1 MRWQCYCP
9 LRCGLSAAP
18 AGETPEAAWS
28 CHVGLFLRFHFCKAT
43 RLNILVTGGAGYVGS
58 HACKALAAR
67 GHVPITYDNLSRGNH
82 WAVKWGPFEK
92 GDIAD
97 LRQIRMV
104 LEKYQPSALMHFAAY
119 AYVGESV
126 EQPLLYY
133 RNNFAD
139 TVTLLQ
145 AVVDFRRMPVVFSSS
160 CATYGVPERVPIT
173 ENHPQH
179 PINAYGY
186 SKLFVERVLADLTV
200 ACGLPWIALRYFNAA
215 GADPDGEIGEAHDP
229 ETHLIPLVLAA
240 ARTGAP
246 VRIFGKDYDTP
257 DGTCVRDYV
266 HVSDIADA
274 HVRAL
279 DYLLEG
285 GSSCA
290 LNLANARGY
299 SIKEVIAV
307 AEKVCRGT
315 VPLEIVG
322 RRPGDPPILIGDA
335 ALARVV
341 LGWRPVHSDLET
353 QIRHAWNWIERGDI
367 TQSLPT
373 C

>member
-1 MRWQCYCP
+1 
-9 LRCGLSAAP
+9 
-18 AGETPEAAWS
+18 
-28 CHVGLFLRFHFCKAT
+28 
-43 RLNILVTGGAGYVGS
+43 
-58 HACKALAAR
+58 
-67 GHVPITYDNLSRGNH
+67 
-82 WAVKWGPFEK
+82 VKWGPFEK

-97 LRQIRMV
+97 ERQVRTV
-104 LEKYQPSALMHFAAY
+104 LEKYRPSALMHFAAY

-133 RNNFAD
+133 RNNFAN

-145 AVVDFRRMPVVFSSS
+145 AIVDFRGMPVVFSSS
-160 CATYGVPERVPIT
+160 CATYGIPERVPIT
-173 ENHPQH
+173 EKHPLQ
-179 PINAYGY
+179 PINPYGR
-186 SKLFVERVLADLTV
+186 SKLFVERLLADLEV

-215 GADPDGEIGEAHDP
+215 GADPDGEVGESHDP
-229 ETHLIPLVLAA
+229 ETHLIPLVLTA
-240 ARTGAP
+240 ARTGTP
-246 VRIFGKDYDTP
+246 IRIFGEDYDTP

-279 DYLLEG
+279 DYLLKG
-285 GSSCA
+285 GDSCA
-290 LNLANARGY
+290 LNLANSRGY

-307 AEKVCRGT
+307 AEKVCGRT

-335 ALARVV
+335 GLARVV
-341 LGWRPVHSDLET
+341 LDWRPVHSDLET
-353 QIRHAWNWIERGDI
+353 QIRHAWNWLKHGDM
-367 TQSLPT
+367 TQSVSA

>member
-1 MRWQCYCP
+1 M
-9 LRCGLSAAP
+9 
-18 AGETPEAAWS
+18 
-28 CHVGLFLRFHFCKAT
+28 
-43 RLNILVTGGAGYVGS
+43 NILVTGGAGYVGS
-58 HACKALAAR
+58 QACKALAAR
-67 GHVPITYDNLSRGNH
+67 GHVPITYDNLSRGNY

-92 GDIAD
+92 GNIAD
-97 LRQIRMV
+97 GRQVRAV
-104 LEKYQPSALMHFAAY
+104 LEKYRPSALMHFAAY

-145 AVVDFRRMPVVFSSS
+145 AVIDTHPMPVVFSSS
-160 CATYGVPERVPIT
+160 CATYGIPVRLPIT

-179 PINAYGY
+179 PINAYGR
-186 SKLFVERVLADLTV
+186 SKLFVERLLADLQV

-215 GADPDGEIGEAHDP
+215 GADPNGEVGEAHDP

-246 VRIFGKDYDTP
+246 VRIFGDDYDTP

-274 HVRAL
+274 HVQAL
-279 DYLLEG
+279 DYLLKG
-285 GSSCA
+285 GDSCA
-290 LNLANARGY
+290 LNLANSRGY
-299 SIKEVIAV
+299 SIKEVVAA
-307 AEKVCRGT
+307 AEKVSGRS

-335 ALARVV
+335 GLALAV

-353 QIRHAWNWIERGDI
+353 QIRHAWNWMKDMTPRRAEPAVQGV
-367 TQSLPT
+367 P
-373 C
+373 